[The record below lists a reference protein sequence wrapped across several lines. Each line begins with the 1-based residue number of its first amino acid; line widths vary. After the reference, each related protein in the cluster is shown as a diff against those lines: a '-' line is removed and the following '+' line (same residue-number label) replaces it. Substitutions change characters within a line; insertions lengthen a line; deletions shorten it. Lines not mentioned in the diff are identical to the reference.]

1 ALTRARE
8 VVAPDPAG
16 RSPAAVG
23 AVLPR
28 LPGDRAA
35 GVEGDHAVVHLV
47 AAAGVLV
54 EHLDAEDLVD
64 LGQRRRVVHQGA
76 AHPVGRF
83 GLVVPCRVGQQ
94 CEHGRRGG
102 GDGADDDV
110 VVPARDRCG
119 GVVGHVSPSSVPSGR
134 STTYL
139 SSWSSSSVMPV
150 ASSVCSGQK
159 PRKSSKVCLPSTIAS
174 QAALSRCRISCWS
187 GGESSGSNQS
197 SRFSIDPSTVTFCVT
212 TSGRTGPPR
221 WPRSSA
227 SSPRSGPDG
236 RRDGVWSLVPG
247 ADETKGTVR
256 DARGGQRDGEFSPGS
271 SAQAVQPIALPR
283 AD

>member
-1 ALTRARE
+1 
-8 VVAPDPAG
+8 
-16 RSPAAVG
+16 
-23 AVLPR
+23 
-28 LPGDRAA
+28 
-35 GVEGDHAVVHLV
+35 DHAVVHLV

-159 PRKSSKVCLPSTIAS
+159 SRKSSKVCLPSTIAS
-174 QAALSRCRISCWS
+174 QAALSRCRISC
-187 GGESSGSNQS
+187 
-197 SRFSIDPSTVTFCVT
+197 
-212 TSGRTGPPR
+212 
-221 WPRSSA
+221 
-227 SSPRSGPDG
+227 
-236 RRDGVWSLVPG
+236 
-247 ADETKGTVR
+247 
-256 DARGGQRDGEFSPGS
+256 
-271 SAQAVQPIALPR
+271 
-283 AD
+283 